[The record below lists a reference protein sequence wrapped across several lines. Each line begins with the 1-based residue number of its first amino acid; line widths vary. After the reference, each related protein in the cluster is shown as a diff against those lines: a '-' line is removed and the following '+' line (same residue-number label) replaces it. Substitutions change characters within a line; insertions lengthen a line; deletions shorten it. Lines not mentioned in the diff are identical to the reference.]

1 MQQYNIL
8 LYHIHKS
15 MLNKPTYPI
24 VTMVAMGTLQ
34 LLGEKW
40 LLWEVQ
46 FFKTY
51 VFKTFCFFFCQGTN
65 YESTKKQKMC
75 INIKNYQNTFSVAM
89 TTSLLPQNE
98 TKTITAIERIW
109 KFARTL
115 KINKNILAEVYSD
128 NNNQKI
134 K

>member
-1 MQQYNIL
+1 
-8 LYHIHKS
+8 
-15 MLNKPTYPI
+15 
-24 VTMVAMGTLQ
+24 
-34 LLGEKW
+34 
-40 LLWEVQ
+40 
-46 FFKTY
+46 
-51 VFKTFCFFFCQGTN
+51 
-65 YESTKKQKMC
+65 
-75 INIKNYQNTFSVAM
+75 M

>member
-1 MQQYNIL
+1 
-8 LYHIHKS
+8 
-15 MLNKPTYPI
+15 
-24 VTMVAMGTLQ
+24 
-34 LLGEKW
+34 
-40 LLWEVQ
+40 
-46 FFKTY
+46 
-51 VFKTFCFFFCQGTN
+51 
-65 YESTKKQKMC
+65 MC

-115 KINKNILAEVYSD
+115 KINKNILAKVYSD

>member
-1 MQQYNIL
+1 
-8 LYHIHKS
+8 
-15 MLNKPTYPI
+15 
-24 VTMVAMGTLQ
+24 
-34 LLGEKW
+34 
-40 LLWEVQ
+40 
-46 FFKTY
+46 
-51 VFKTFCFFFCQGTN
+51 
-65 YESTKKQKMC
+65 MC

-89 TTSLLPQNE
+89 TISLLPQNE

-128 NNNQKI
+128 NKNQKI